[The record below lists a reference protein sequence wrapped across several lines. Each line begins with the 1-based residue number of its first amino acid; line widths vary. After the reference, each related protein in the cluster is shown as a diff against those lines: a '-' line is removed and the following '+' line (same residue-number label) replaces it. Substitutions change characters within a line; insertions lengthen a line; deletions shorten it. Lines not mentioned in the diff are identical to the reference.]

1 MKILEKEMQ
10 LREETRTLE
19 QAKAALEADK
29 YETRSDRLSTDQQ
42 MLAETTADVVKR
54 VIEQP
59 DGETAFAKEIKMLS
73 RVVSVMGE
81 AAEILGQ
88 PDTGPE
94 AIAAETEAIELLLET
109 KRQQPGSGGGGGGST
124 PGGNNSKSKAVR
136 SALADIGPGGEL
148 NAQAVKREVQQSTG
162 IAGRSLPAEF
172 QHGLDAY
179 FNLLEG
185 GAAGGD

>member
-29 YETRSDRLSTDQQ
+29 YEPRAERLSTDQQ
-42 MLAETTADVVKR
+42 TLAETTADVVKR
-54 VIEQP
+54 IIEQP
-59 DGETAFAKEIKMLS
+59 DGETAFAKEIAMLS

-88 PDTGPE
+88 PDTGPD
-94 AIAAETEAIELLLET
+94 AIAAETEAIELLLQT
-109 KRQQPGSGGGGGGST
+109 KRQQPGSGSGGGGST
-124 PGGNNSKSKAVR
+124 PGGNNSKSKTAG
-136 SALADIGPGGEL
+136 SALADIGPGSEK
-148 NAQAVKREVQQSTG
+148 NAQSVKREVQQATG
-162 IAGRSLPAEF
+162 IAGRHLPDEF
-172 QHGLDAY
+172 RHGLDAY

-185 GAAGGD
+185 GSSGGD